1 MQNKDLSLISHLA
14 HDLNNILTRI
24 VNSVELLK
32 MKVELNDDT
41 KSLLSSIENGT
52 FMASEIIEDVISE
65 SAHKTVRKKRI
76 NINSLIEDLANTLG
90 VQLKNKITFDL
101 KLDRHLNFIEAR
113 YSDLYR
119 VIMNLIINSV
129 EAIKEKGTISII
141 TSNIGAPKQST
152 SEPKLFDQ
160 GSYVQIK
167 VIDNGNGIDSSILP
181 YIFDEKF
188 STKAGKKNRGFGL
201 AIVKKIIEDWS
212 GTIKIISD
220 NGKGTEFTIMFPA
233 VQQIETESS
242 KSVKLILV
250 AEDED
255 IQREL
260 LVELLE
266 SYNYRVV
273 SASTGKE
280 VMKYLSK
287 KEIPDL
293 LIIDQKMPDID
304 GIACIKK
311 IKAKKLK
318 IPIILASGS
327 LEDASEKSG
336 VKNSI
341 NKIICKPY
349 NFDEM
354 LSVIKELI
362 G

>member
-141 TSNIGAPKQST
+141 TSNIGTPKQST

-167 VIDNGNGIDSSILP
+167 VIDNGKGIDSSILP

-201 AIVKKIIEDWS
+201 SIVKKIIEDWS